1 MSDNENSSEYE
12 YYSDDYYSETSDDIM
27 QIQINEMKKQILN
40 MQKVASPPK
49 IEQPTYNKPSPIF
62 QQQIHAQQNESISA
76 TAAAVSAAVQTALH
90 NQQQLL
96 MNRNFGYQRSE
107 EFIAENQPLQDQP
120 DYDNQTLSG
129 SQKLSNS
136 QQLYQSSEML
146 EPQHITTQHIET
158 QSNNQLNETQKII
171 MSNQQKLQLLAKQK
185 QQVADSIK
193 PIDPI
198 EIQQIQ
204 PEQIQKSF
212 SQENQ
217 EYIKKIQQLQAKIE
231 EREDVI
237 KSLVRIIKKRDPSFV
252 LAQILGNKQLEKEL
266 DKNNIE
272 SQNLQTNEAA
282 QNKSRNQAN
291 TTIYQEDNRLS
302 ESQIQEMKRKSG
314 LQTNQ
319 LPNGFKQVSKN
330 ANYEQDYQVINN
342 ESGNQNAKE
351 YSNNIQK
358 QKQSGISFQMTDEKQ
373 TKQQKQQNMSNN
385 QNVQEQKY
393 LDSNEIKQ
401 KQSSSIQFDSKPIQQ
416 QTQQLKQEPSSVQ
429 SQPEPQGVLSF
440 EDFLKQRAKYAAKL
454 EIESSKQEQSSP
466 QFDPK
471 AAEFEQMK
479 QQKQILQQQNE
490 QLQTQLQNR
499 LQQVQQP
506 QYSPP
511 SSYQN
516 LQPQNNYPQ
525 QNQPSYQQ
533 PNQYQA
539 TQQNQPSYQQQQNQ
553 PNQANYYQQ
562 TQQPQQQQQNQMN
575 YQPQSN
581 QPYSNT
587 QPAFAQPQ
595 NNINQPNLQPQ
606 NTFQQQNTNQTQT
619 KPYQSQAFDPNFNSY
634 EQIKQNSSAAEH
646 QINKNSNNSDAIKA
660 KMTFDLNNPRY
671 KMFKDVDSKY
681 NVIQQ
686 QAEEHKNEMNAL
698 LSKKVGR
705 KEQIRINFL
714 EERLKDLFGESA
726 RLKVQLKVFEKEF
739 M

>member
-1 MSDNENSSEYE
+1 MSDNENSTEYE
-12 YYSDDYYSETSDDIM
+12 YYSDDYYSETSDDTI

-49 IEQPTYNKPSPIF
+49 AEQLTYNKPSPIF
-62 QQQIHAQQNESISA
+62 QQQSHAQQNESISA
-76 TAAAVSAAVQTALH
+76 TAAAVSAAVQTALQ

-96 MNRNFGYQRSE
+96 MNRNFGYQRQDE
-107 EFIAENQPLQDQP
+107 QRQDEYITENQPPAFGNL
-120 DYDNQTLSG
+120 DYDNKNLSG
-129 SQKLSNS
+129 SQKLSSS
-136 QQLYQSSEML
+136 QQLYQSPEIV
-146 EPQHITTQHIET
+146 EQQCITTQHIDT
-158 QSNNQLNETQKII
+158 QASNQLNETQKII

-185 QQVADSIK
+185 QQVSDSIK

-198 EIQQIQ
+198 EIQQVQ
-204 PEQIQKSF
+204 PESIQKTVN
-212 SQENQ
+212 QENQ
-217 EYIKKIQQLQAKIE
+217 EHIKKIQQLQAKIE

-237 KSLVRIIKKRDPSFV
+237 KSLVKIIKKRDPSFV

-266 DKNNIE
+266 DRNSIE

-302 ESQIQEMKRKSG
+302 ESQIQEMRRKSG
-314 LQTNQ
+314 LQQTNQ
-319 LPNGFKQVSKN
+319 LPTGFKQVSKN

-342 ESGNQNAKE
+342 ESNNQNAKE

-373 TKQQKQQNMSNN
+373 TKQQKQQTMSNN
-385 QNVQEQKY
+385 QNIQEQKY

-401 KQSSSIQFDSKPIQQ
+401 KQSSSIQFDSKPITQQ
-416 QTQQLKQEPSSVQ
+416 QQLKQEPSVQ

-471 AAEFEQMK
+471 VAEFEQMK
-479 QQKQILQQQNE
+479 QQKQMLQQQNE

-516 LQPQNNYPQ
+516 LQPQNNYSQ

-533 PNQYQA
+533 PNQYQVN
-539 TQQNQPSYQQQQNQ
+539 QQNYQQQQQPQQQQNQ
-553 PNQANYYQQ
+553 PNQSNY
-562 TQQPQQQQQNQMN
+562 QPQQQSQQQ
-575 YQPQSN
+575 YQNS
-581 QPYSNT
+581 Y
-587 QPAFAQPQ
+587 QPAFAQ
-595 NNINQPNLQPQ
+595 NNQPQPNQPQ
-606 NTFQQQNTNQTQT
+606 NTFQQQNTVQQPQN

-646 QINKNSNNSDAIKA
+646 QVNKNSNNSDAIKA

-739 M
+739 I